1 MTDFKPQKNFEA
13 RQKAKG
19 FIRVSVWVP
28 EVKRTELSKYA
39 SKLRRASAKS

>member
-19 FIRVSVWVP
+19 FTRISVWVP
-28 EVKRTELSKYA
+28 EDKRESLIVYA
-39 SKLRRASAKS
+39 TKLRKAQGK